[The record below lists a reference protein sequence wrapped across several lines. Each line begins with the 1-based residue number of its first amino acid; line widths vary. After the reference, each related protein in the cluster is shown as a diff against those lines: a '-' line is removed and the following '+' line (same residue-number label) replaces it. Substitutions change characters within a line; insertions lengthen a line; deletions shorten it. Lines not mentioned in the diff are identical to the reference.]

1 MGHWATWSAGRWP
14 WNWVNFE
21 VSSKLD
27 WCVILWSLTLQ
38 RPTEEQARTSQQ
50 QQRCDE
56 HQDENRNWE
65 TYSWLW
71 LGLSSPSLEVHCAF
85 WQTRFNKIN
94 LVTFILEQFQISIN
108 NIHRGRIRAGED
120 GLFGN
125 CNQIQGVCSGRSRTC
140 NTLTIDSSWG
150 DSLDSQ
156 TPVASSPTENF
167 TCHRHLLPFIRDFI
181 GPKKSIEEAL

>member
-27 WCVILWSLTLQ
+27 WCVILWFLTLQ

-56 HQDENRNWE
+56 HQDENRKWE

-71 LGLSSPSLEVHCAF
+71 LGLSSPSLEVHCAL
-85 WQTRFNKIN
+85 WQTRFNN
-94 LVTFILEQFQISIN
+94 LTPVTFVLEKFQISIN

-125 CNQIQGVCSGRSRTC
+125 CNPIQGVVLDAPELATP
-140 NTLTIDSSWG
+140 
-150 DSLDSQ
+150 SLLIVPEETALILKPQSLPLQ
-156 TPVASSPTENF
+156 LKTSLVTATSY
-167 TCHRHLLPFIRDFI
+167 HLSVILLV
-181 GPKKSIEEAL
+181 PKNL